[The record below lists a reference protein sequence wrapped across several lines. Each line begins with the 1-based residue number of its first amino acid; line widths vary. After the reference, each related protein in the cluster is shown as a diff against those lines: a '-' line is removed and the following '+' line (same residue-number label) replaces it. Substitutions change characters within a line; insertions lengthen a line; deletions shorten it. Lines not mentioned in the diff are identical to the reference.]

1 MEYKEITK
9 EEAHNMTVTGYKT
22 SKNAGL
28 EFEKRKLMSDINILI
43 KYGFDATFA
52 VYKNDMCDGYS
63 YEEDFLLKDYKDI
76 KKWLLSLGYSIS
88 LFPPD
93 FVPCNQHFMT
103 VKWR

>member
-28 EFEKRKLMSDINILI
+28 EFEKRKLMNDINILI
-43 KYGFDATFA
+43 EYGFDATFA

-63 YEEDFLLKDYKDI
+63 YKEDFLLKDYKDI
-76 KKWLLSLGYSIS
+76 KKWLLSLGYSVS
-88 LFPPD
+88 LFPSA